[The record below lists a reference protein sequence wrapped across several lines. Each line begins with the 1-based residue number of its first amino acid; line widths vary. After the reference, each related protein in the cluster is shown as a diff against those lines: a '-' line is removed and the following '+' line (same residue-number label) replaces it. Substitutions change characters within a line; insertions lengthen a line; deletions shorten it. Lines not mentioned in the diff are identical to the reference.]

1 MEDEGYIRPRFATLA
16 LMPMPISRRS
26 FLTAVGA
33 AGAGSIAAPNAA
45 HAVGWL
51 SARGLEGGRI
61 APGPGAASRTKGGAT
76 ADLILLNSNEN
87 PYGPAS
93 NAIDAVMHMFGQA
106 ARYPDA
112 PEDELRATI
121 AAHHKIPVE
130 SVILGCGSTEILAF
144 ITQAL
149 TSPKRRLMTV
159 APTFETPSDVARR
172 NGVPIE
178 EIRVDGSLFIDLQA
192 MYEMCRGAGL
202 LFICNPNN
210 PTGTMHGIGDLL
222 HFVGQVNARSP
233 ESHILIDEAYFEYVD
248 DPTYG
253 TAIPAAVKNPRLIV
267 SRTFS
272 KVYGLAGVRAG
283 YAVGHPDTIR
293 QLQPWRTPSGISA
306 FAGAAAIAS
315 LELPDHVERQKAL
328 NTQVRTFSMNAMR
341 ELGFSVVPSQ
351 ANFFLTD
358 IRRDPM
364 AFRAAMRDR
373 GVAVGRAFPPLTT
386 HMRLSIGTMEEMQK
400 ALSIAAEVLKKG

>member
-1 MEDEGYIRPRFATLA
+1 MHA
-16 LMPMPISRRS
+16 L
-26 FLTAVGA
+26 
-33 AGAGSIAAPNAA
+33 
-45 HAVGWL
+45 GWM
-51 SARGLEGGRI
+51 SARGLEGGRGEQRP
-61 APGPGAASRTKGGAT
+61 AGSDV

-272 KVYGLAGVRAG
+272 KVYGLAESARATPSDTPRRSGSCNRGARRAG
-283 YAVGHPDTIR
+283 SARLPGPPR
-293 QLQPWRTPSGISA
+293 SPRSSFRTTWSVRRRSTRRCAPS
-306 FAGAAAIAS
+306 
-315 LELPDHVERQKAL
+315 R
-328 NTQVRTFSMNAMR
+328 
-341 ELGFSVVPSQ
+341 
-351 ANFFLTD
+351 
-358 IRRDPM
+358 
-364 AFRAAMRDR
+364 
-373 GVAVGRAFPPLTT
+373 
-386 HMRLSIGTMEEMQK
+386 
-400 ALSIAAEVLKKG
+400 